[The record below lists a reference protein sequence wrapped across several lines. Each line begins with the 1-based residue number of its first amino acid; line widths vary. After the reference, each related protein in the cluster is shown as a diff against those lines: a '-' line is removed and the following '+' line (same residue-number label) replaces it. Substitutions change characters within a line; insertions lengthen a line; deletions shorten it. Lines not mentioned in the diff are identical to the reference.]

1 MHKSVYLLAALA
13 AGVALAAVW
22 PRPAEAELA
31 EGGASAPFAA
41 SLAGTQPDGAPASPA
56 AQLPVDDS
64 LRRLFDYYLATEGE
78 QSLAAIVAA
87 VEAELERRFA
97 PAAAQAAKQL
107 FQRYLAYKRDL
118 QALDGVASLQGNA
131 LGVARQ
137 RLDAARALRS
147 RHFSAAEAAGLFGWE
162 DRYDD
167 DALARMQIQQD
178 GSLSAADKRA
188 RLAELDRQ
196 LDPAMLAAR
205 QQPVQHLAVAE
216 QVAKAREQ
224 GADAAEV
231 FRIRAANVGEAAA
244 ERLAKL
250 DTEEA
255 DWQRRIQAYQ
265 QTLAALRADSTL
277 SQAEREARIAQL
289 REAGFDA
296 QERLRLSAYE

>member
-22 PRPAEAELA
+22 PKPAGAEEPA
-31 EGGASAPFAA
+31 GGASAPFAA

-78 QSLAAIVAA
+78 QSLSAIVAA
-87 VEAELERRFA
+87 VEAELARRFA

-178 GSLSAADKRA
+178 GSLGAADKRA

-205 QQPVQHLAVAE
+205 QQSVQHLAVAE
-216 QVAKAREQ
+216 QVAKAREL

-244 ERLAKL
+244 ERLARL
-250 DTEEA
+250 DGEEA

-265 QTLAALRADSTL
+265 QALAALRADSTL
-277 SQAEREARIAQL
+277 SPAEREARIAQL